1 MTDDIQD
8 EVLIGVL
15 KSRGY
20 RVEKEEEPSLAEKVD
35 EVAAKLD
42 AMREAPHSPE
52 EEQEQPQPP
61 RDPEERFAE
70 GLRDGLNRAR
80 SPWYSTSALGGD
92 DGPQAA

>member
-35 EVAAKLD
+35 DVAAKLD

-52 EEQEQPQPP
+52 KEQEQPRPP
-61 RDPEERFAE
+61 RDPEQRFAE
-70 GLRDGLNRAR
+70 GLRDELNRAR
-80 SPWYSTSALGGD
+80 SPWFNLSEVGAD